1 MAKEKG
7 FLKPVALGML
17 AGAALSA
24 AAVSMSDSRARRAV
38 RRQASRAAGAVSSV
52 ADELG
57 QVLGK

>member
-1 MAKEKG
+1 M
-7 FLKPVALGML
+7 ALGML